1 MLAALA
7 TLGPSARGVVVVDPH
22 ITDAALQDLHAQN
35 VRGVRINMAC
45 PGGLSLEDVKMLAP
59 KIKSFGW
66 HIQIFCRLVDLAGHA
81 ELLST
86 LGVPV
91 IVDHFGFPQNR
102 PQMAK
107 SEMALLR
114 RLRQDYGFWF
124 KLSAPYRIAPT
135 PPAYEVSGFVD
146 ALLDEGVDRLV
157 WGTDWPH
164 TDLTEHMPDDGD
176 LCDLVSHWL
185 PDPVQRRAVL
195 VDNPAHI
202 YGFDA
207 LHTQAVKRS

>member
-7 TLGPSARGVVVVDPH
+7 TLGSSARGVVVVEPN

-35 VRGVRINMAC
+35 VRGVRINTAC
-45 PGGLSLEDVKMLAP
+45 PGGLNLEDVKTLAP
-59 KIKSFGW
+59 KIKPLGW
-66 HIQIFCRLVDLAGHA
+66 HFQLFCRLADLAEHA
-81 ELLST
+81 DFLSA

-91 IVDHFGFPQNR
+91 VVDHFGFPQNT
-102 PQMAK
+102 PQTAK
-107 SEMALLR
+107 SEMVLLR

-124 KLSAPYRIAPT
+124 KLSAPYRITPM

-146 ALLDEGVDRLV
+146 ALCDDGVDRLV

-185 PDPVQRRAVL
+185 PDPAQRRAVL
-195 VDNPAHI
+195 VDNPARL
-202 YGFDA
+202 YGFA
-207 LHTQAVKRS
+207 ASHTQAKQDG